1 MYIFVIMS
9 PYIIAVAKKKKNIV
23 HVEFSMKYFN
33 MTHLQLQ
40 QNSSEIR
47 GLCFMKCHLPFFQR
61 KKTQSFFHFPIWETL
76 NFGQYNNF
84 GFHFTEIW
92 QILYYILQK
101 LISASI
107 IFEEWQTHSSFW
119 KMQYYWLVADPVP
132 KTLVSR
138 FLFATQLALRQ
149 V

>member
-9 PYIIAVAKKKKNIV
+9 PYIIAVAKKKILFMLNFPWNTLTWHTCNCNK
-23 HVEFSMKYFN
+23 
-33 MTHLQLQ
+33 TLQKLEACASW
-40 QNSSEIR
+40 NAIY
-47 GLCFMKCHLPFFQR
+47 HFFRER
-61 KKTQSFFHFPIWETL
+61 KPNHFFHFPIWETL

-138 FLFATQLALRQ
+138 FLFSTQIALRQ